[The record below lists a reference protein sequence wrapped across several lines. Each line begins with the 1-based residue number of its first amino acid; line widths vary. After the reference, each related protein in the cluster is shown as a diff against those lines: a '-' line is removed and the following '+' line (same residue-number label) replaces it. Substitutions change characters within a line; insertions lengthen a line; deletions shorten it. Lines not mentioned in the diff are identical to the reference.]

1 MIFKVK
7 SKKFTIILMG
17 IIMLLAKSVA
27 SDLID
32 TLTSKTVDGIVHSV
46 FDHACNIQLAKNRL
60 VALISPKLPN
70 YPSAIK
76 LDIAE
81 NRMIRSI
88 GFKTGM
94 KAAVN
99 KDEIKIPDI
108 NITILLTDVKVWDSS
123 PLFLRSNISE
133 EKLNENIEKIR
144 DLILK
149 YGKIEGVASILDVNA
164 VDNNYKNFIINS
176 VKRLAKGISDF
187 DYKEISEAS
196 KRLIGLGPGLT
207 PAADDFLL
215 GILASLYYIG
225 YYFGN
230 HLENLKKI
238 AGFIIYDLPGRTT
251 FISEIMLRNGMKAR
265 FSEPIRDL
273 MLAVIH
279 TTSAQDKCINL
290 LNIGGTSGS
299 DCAAG
304 IVWGGLLMFDI
315 GKLTGGEENG
325 PKISH

>member
-7 SKKFTIILMG
+7 SKKFIIILME
-17 IIMLLAKSVA
+17 IVMLSAKSIA

-46 FDHACNIQLAKNRL
+46 FDHACNIQLEENNL
-60 VALISPKLPN
+60 VTLISPKLPN
-70 YPSAIK
+70 YPAAIK

-94 KAAVN
+94 KSVIN
-99 KDEIKIPDI
+99 KDEIKMPEICI
-108 NITILLTDVKVWDSS
+108 SIKLSGAKVWDSS

-133 EKLNENIEKIR
+133 EMLNKNIEKIR
-144 DLILK
+144 DLTLK
-149 YGKIEGVASILDVNA
+149 CGEIEGVASILDGNK
-164 VDNNYKNFIINS
+164 VDNNYKNFIINP
-176 VKRLAKGISDF
+176 VKRLAKGISNF
-187 DYKEISEAS
+187 DYKEITEAS

-215 GILASLYYIG
+215 GILASLYYMG

-279 TTSAQDKCINL
+279 NTSVQDKCVNL
-290 LNIGGTSGS
+290 LSIGGTSGS

-304 IVWGGLLMFDI
+304 IVFCGELMARV
-315 GKLTGGEENG
+315 
-325 PKISH
+325 KILK

>member
-1 MIFKVK
+1 M
-7 SKKFTIILMG
+7 KKILLSNV
-17 IIMLLAKSVA
+17 MLLAKSIA

-32 TLTSKTVDGIVHSV
+32 TFTSETVDGIVHSV
-46 FDHACNIQLAKNRL
+46 FDHACNIQLDKNRL
-60 VALISPKLPN
+60 VTLISPKLPN

-81 NRMIRSI
+81 DQKICSF
-88 GFKTGM
+88 GFKAGM
-94 KAAVN
+94 KSVIN
-99 KDEIKIPDI
+99 KDEIKMPEAFISI
-108 NITILLTDVKVWDSS
+108 KLTGAKVWDSS
-123 PLFLRSNISE
+123 PLFLKSEISE
-133 EKLNENIEKIR
+133 EMLNENIEKIR
-144 DLILK
+144 DLTLK
-149 YGKIEGVASILDVNA
+149 YGEIEGVASVLDENK
-164 VDNNYKNFIINS
+164 VDNNYKNFIINP

-187 DYKEISEAS
+187 DYKEITEAS

-238 AGFIIYDLPGRTT
+238 AGFMIYDLPGRTT
-251 FISEIMLRNGMKAR
+251 FISEIMLRNGMEAR

-273 MLAVIH
+273 MLAVTNSNSIN
-279 TTSAQDKCINL
+279 DEGVNL

-304 IVWGGLLMFDI
+304 IVFGGALMT
-315 GKLTGGEENG
+315 KV
-325 PKISH
+325 KILK

>member
-7 SKKFTIILMG
+7 SKKIIIILMG
-17 IIMLLAKSVA
+17 IVMLLAKSVA

-32 TLTSKTVDGIVHSV
+32 TLTAKTVDGIVHSV
-46 FDHACNIQLAKNRL
+46 FDHACNIQLDRNRL
-60 VALISPKLPN
+60 VTLISPKLPN
-70 YPSAIK
+70 CPSAIK

-81 NRMIRSI
+81 DHKLYSI
-88 GFKTGM
+88 GFKVGM
-94 KAAVN
+94 KSVIN
-99 KDEIKIPDI
+99 KDEIKMPEVFLSIK
-108 NITILLTDVKVWDSS
+108 LTGAKVWDSS
-123 PLFLRSNISE
+123 PLFIRSKISE
-133 EKLNENIEKIR
+133 EMLNGNIEKIR
-144 DLILK
+144 DLTLK
-149 YGKIEGVASILDVNA
+149 FGEIEGVASILDGDKTANH
-164 VDNNYKNFIINS
+164 YKDFIINS

-187 DYKEISEAS
+187 DYKEITEAS

-215 GILASLYYIG
+215 GILASLYYVG

-251 FISEIMLRNGMKAR
+251 FISEIMLKNGMKAR

-279 TTSAQDKCINL
+279 NTSVQDKCVNL
-290 LNIGGTSGS
+290 LSIGGTSGS

-304 IVWGGLLMFDI
+304 IVFCGELMARV
-315 GKLTGGEENG
+315 
-325 PKISH
+325 KILK

>member
-1 MIFKVK
+1 
-7 SKKFTIILMG
+7 
-17 IIMLLAKSVA
+17 MLSAKSIA

-46 FDHACNIQLAKNRL
+46 FDHACNIQLEENNL
-60 VALISPKLPN
+60 VTLISPKLPN
-70 YPSAIK
+70 YPAAIK

-94 KAAVN
+94 KSVIN
-99 KDEIKIPDI
+99 KDEIKMPEICI
-108 NITILLTDVKVWDSS
+108 SIKLSGAKVWDSS

-133 EKLNENIEKIR
+133 EMLNKNIEKICN
-144 DLILK
+144 LTLK
-149 YGKIEGVASILDVNA
+149 CGEIEGVASILDGNK
-164 VDNNYKNFIINS
+164 VDNNYKNFIINP
-176 VKRLAKGISDF
+176 VKRLAKGISNF
-187 DYKEISEAS
+187 DYKEITKAS

-215 GILASLYYIG
+215 GILASLYYMG

-279 TTSAQDKCINL
+279 NTAVQDKCLNL

-304 IVWGGLLMFDI
+304 IVFGGVLMT
-315 GKLTGGEENG
+315 KV
-325 PKISH
+325 KILK

>member
-1 MIFKVK
+1 
-7 SKKFTIILMG
+7 
-17 IIMLLAKSVA
+17 MLIAKSIA
-27 SDLID
+27 SDLND

-46 FDHACNIQLAKNRL
+46 FDHACNIQLEENNL
-60 VALISPKLPN
+60 VTLISPKLPN
-70 YPSAIK
+70 YPAAIK

-94 KAAVN
+94 KSVIN
-99 KDEIKIPDI
+99 KDEIKMPEICI
-108 NITILLTDVKVWDSS
+108 SIKLSGAKVWDSS

-133 EKLNENIEKIR
+133 EMLNKNIEKIR
-144 DLILK
+144 DLTLK
-149 YGKIEGVASILDVNA
+149 CGEIEGVASILDGNK
-164 VDNNYKNFIINS
+164 VDNNYKNFIINP
-176 VKRLAKGISDF
+176 VKRLAKGISNF
-187 DYKEISEAS
+187 DYKEITEAS

-215 GILASLYYIG
+215 GILASLYYMG

-279 TTSAQDKCINL
+279 NTAVQDKCLNL

-304 IVWGGLLMFDI
+304 IVFGGVLMT
-315 GKLTGGEENG
+315 KV
-325 PKISH
+325 KILK

>member
-7 SKKFTIILMG
+7 SEKLIKNFIG

-32 TLTSKTVDGIVHSV
+32 TLTAKTVDGIVHSV
-46 FDHACNIQLAKNRL
+46 FEQACNIQLDRNSL
-60 VALISPKLPN
+60 VTLISSKLPN

-81 NRMIRSI
+81 DQKLCSI
-88 GFKTGM
+88 GLKTGI
-94 KAAVN
+94 KAVIN
-99 KDEIKIPDI
+99 KDEIKIPEVCI
-108 NITILLTDVKVWDSS
+108 SIKLTGAKVWDSS
-123 PLFLRSNISE
+123 PLFLKSKISE
-133 EKLNENIEKIR
+133 EILNKNIEKIR
-144 DLILK
+144 DLTLK
-149 YGKIEGVASILDVNA
+149 YGEMEGIASILDGNE

-176 VKRLAKGISDF
+176 VKRLTKGISDF

-215 GILASLYYIG
+215 GILASLYYMG

-230 HLENLKKI
+230 HLEKLKKV

-279 TTSAQDKCINL
+279 NTSVQDKCINL
-290 LNIGGTSGS
+290 LSIGETSGS

-304 IVWGGLLMFDI
+304 IVFGGVLMA
-315 GKLTGGEENG
+315 KV
-325 PKISH
+325 KILK

>member
-1 MIFKVK
+1 
-7 SKKFTIILMG
+7 
-17 IIMLLAKSVA
+17 MLSAKSIA

-46 FDHACNIQLAKNRL
+46 FDHACNIQLEENNL
-60 VALISPKLPN
+60 VTLISPKLPN
-70 YPSAIK
+70 YPAAIK

-94 KAAVN
+94 KSVIN
-99 KDEIKIPDI
+99 KDEIKMPEICI
-108 NITILLTDVKVWDSS
+108 SIKLSGAKVWDSS

-133 EKLNENIEKIR
+133 EMLNKNIEKIR
-144 DLILK
+144 DLTLK
-149 YGKIEGVASILDVNA
+149 CGEIEGVASILDGNK
-164 VDNNYKNFIINS
+164 VDNNYKNFIINP
-176 VKRLAKGISDF
+176 VKRLAKGISNF
-187 DYKEISEAS
+187 DYKEITEAS

-215 GILASLYYIG
+215 GILASLYYMG

-279 TTSAQDKCINL
+279 NTAVQDKCLNL

-304 IVWGGLLMFDI
+304 IVFGGVLMT
-315 GKLTGGEENG
+315 KV
-325 PKISH
+325 KILK

>member
-1 MIFKVK
+1 MV
-7 SKKFTIILMG
+7 
-17 IIMLLAKSVA
+17 LAKSIA
-27 SDLID
+27 SDLNDI
-32 TLTSKTVDGIVHSV
+32 LTPKKVDGIVHSV
-46 FDHACNIQLAKNRL
+46 FNYACNIRL
-60 VALISPKLPN
+60 NKYSLITLISSILPN
-70 YPSAIK
+70 YPAAIK

-81 NRMIRSI
+81 DKMLYSF
-88 GFKTGM
+88 GFKAGM
-94 KAAVN
+94 KAIIN
-99 KDEIKIPDI
+99 ENEI
-108 NITILLTDVKVWDSS
+108 NIPSAYVFIKLTGAKVWDSS
-123 PLFLRSNISE
+123 PLFFRPAISE
-133 EKLNENIEKIR
+133 ETLYENIEKIR
-144 DLILK
+144 KLTLK
-149 YGKIEGVASILDVNA
+149 YGKMEGIASILN
-164 VDNNYKNFIINS
+164 VDEIGNNYTDFIINS

-187 DYKEISEAS
+187 DYKEITEAS
-196 KRLIGLGPGLT
+196 NRLIGFGPGLT

-238 AGFIIYDLPGRTT
+238 ASFIIYDLPGRTT

-279 TTSAQDKCINL
+279 NTSVQDKCINL

-304 IVWGGLLMFDI
+304 IVFGGALMA
-315 GKLTGGEENG
+315 KVKTL
-325 PKISH
+325 K

>member
-1 MIFKVK
+1 
-7 SKKFTIILMG
+7 
-17 IIMLLAKSVA
+17 MLLAKSVA

-46 FDHACNIQLAKNRL
+46 FDNACNIQLDRNRL
-60 VALISPKLPN
+60 VTLISPKLPN
-70 YPSAIK
+70 CPSAIK

-81 NRMIRSI
+81 DQKLYSI

-94 KAAVN
+94 KSVIN
-99 KDEIKIPDI
+99 KDEIKMLKVFISI
-108 NITILLTDVKVWDSS
+108 KLTGAKVWDSS
-123 PLFLRSNISE
+123 PLFLRSKISE
-133 EKLNENIEKIR
+133 EMLNENIEKIR
-144 DLILK
+144 DLTLK
-149 YGKIEGVASILDVNA
+149 YGEIEGIASILDGDE
-164 VDNNYKNFIINS
+164 VDNNYKYFIIDS
-176 VKRLAKGISDF
+176 VKKLTKGIKYN
-187 DYKEISEAS
+187 DYKMITEAS
-196 KRLIGLGPGLT
+196 KGLIGLGPGLT

-215 GILASLYYIG
+215 GVMASLYYIG
-225 YYFGN
+225 HYFDN
-230 HLENLKKI
+230 YLENLKKI

-279 TTSAQDKCINL
+279 NTSVQDKCINL

-304 IVWGGLLMFDI
+304 IVFGGALMARV
-315 GKLTGGEENG
+315 
-325 PKISH
+325 KILK

>member
-7 SKKFTIILMG
+7 SEKLIKNFIG
-17 IIMLLAKSVA
+17 IIMLLAKSIA
-27 SDLID
+27 SDLND
-32 TLTSKTVDGIVHSV
+32 VLTSETVDGIVHSV
-46 FDHACNIQLAKNRL
+46 FDQACNIQLDRNSL
-60 VALISPKLPN
+60 VTLISPKLPN
-70 YPSAIK
+70 YPAAIK

-81 NRMIRSI
+81 DHKLCSI

-94 KAAVN
+94 KSVIN
-99 KDEIKIPDI
+99 KDEIKMPEICI
-108 NITILLTDVKVWDSS
+108 SIKLTGAKVWNSS
-123 PLFLRSNISE
+123 PLFLRPAISE
-133 EKLNENIEKIR
+133 EMLNENIEKIR
-144 DLILK
+144 ELTLK
-149 YGKIEGVASILDVNA
+149 YGKMEGIASILDGDE

-176 VKRLAKGISDF
+176 VKRLTKGISDF
-187 DYKEISEAS
+187 DYKEITEAS
-196 KRLIGLGPGLT
+196 KGLIGLGPGLT

-238 AGFIIYDLPGRTT
+238 AGFMIYDLPGRTT

-265 FSEPIRDL
+265 FSEPIKDL
-273 MLAVIH
+273 MLAVTNSNSIN
-279 TTSAQDKCINL
+279 DECVNL

-304 IVWGGLLMFDI
+304 IVFGGLLMFKVK
-315 GKLTGGEENG
+315 KL
-325 PKISH
+325 S

>member
-1 MIFKVK
+1 
-7 SKKFTIILMG
+7 MG
-17 IIMLLAKSVA
+17 IVMLLAKSIA

-46 FDHACNIQLAKNRL
+46 FDHACNIQLDKNRL
-60 VALISPKLPN
+60 VTLISPKLLN
-70 YPSAIK
+70 YPSSIK

-133 EKLNENIEKIR
+133 EMLNENIEKIR
-144 DLILK
+144 DLTLK
-149 YGKIEGVASILDVNA
+149 CGEIEGVASILDGNTI
-164 VDNNYKNFIINS
+164 DNNYKNFVINS

-187 DYKEISEAS
+187 DCKEITEAS

-215 GILASLYYIG
+215 GILASLYYMG

-279 TTSAQDKCINL
+279 NTSVQDKCINL

-304 IVWGGLLMFDI
+304 IVFGGVLMA
-315 GKLTGGEENG
+315 
-325 PKISH
+325 KIKILK

>member
-1 MIFKVK
+1 MF
-7 SKKFTIILMG
+7 
-17 IIMLLAKSVA
+17 LAKSIA
-27 SDLID
+27 SDLSYI
-32 TLTSKTVDGIVHSV
+32 LTSRTIDGIVHSV
-46 FDHACNIQLAKNRL
+46 FDHACNIQLDKNRL
-60 VALISPKLPN
+60 VTLISPKLPN

-108 NITILLTDVKVWDSS
+108 NITILLTGAKVWDSS

-279 TTSAQDKCINL
+279 TTSVQDKCINL

-325 PKISH
+325 PKISR

>member
-1 MIFKVK
+1 MF
-7 SKKFTIILMG
+7 
-17 IIMLLAKSVA
+17 LAKSIA
-27 SDLID
+27 SDLSYI
-32 TLTSKTVDGIVHSV
+32 LTSRTIDGIVHSV
-46 FDHACNIQLAKNRL
+46 FDHACNIQLEENNL
-60 VALISPKLPN
+60 VTLISPKLPN
-70 YPSAIK
+70 YPAAIK
-76 LDIAE
+76 LDITE
-81 NRMIRSI
+81 DQKLCSI

-94 KAAVN
+94 KSVIN
-99 KDEIKIPDI
+99 KDEIKIPEI
-108 NITILLTDVKVWDSS
+108 CLSIKLTGAKVWDSS

-133 EKLNENIEKIR
+133 EKVNENIEKIR

-164 VDNNYKNFIINS
+164 VENNYKNFIINS

-279 TTSAQDKCINL
+279 TTSVQDKCINL

-304 IVWGGLLMFDI
+304 IVWGVLLMFDI

>member
-7 SKKFTIILMG
+7 SKKIIIILME
-17 IIMLLAKSVA
+17 IVMLSAKSIA

-46 FDHACNIQLAKNRL
+46 FDHACNIQLEENNL
-60 VALISPKLPN
+60 VTLISPKLPN
-70 YPSAIK
+70 YPAAIK

-94 KAAVN
+94 KSVIN
-99 KDEIKIPDI
+99 KDEIKMPEICI
-108 NITILLTDVKVWDSS
+108 SIKLSGAKVWDSS

-133 EKLNENIEKIR
+133 EMLNKNIEKIR
-144 DLILK
+144 DLTLK
-149 YGKIEGVASILDVNA
+149 CGEIEGVASILDGNK
-164 VDNNYKNFIINS
+164 VDNNYKNFIINP
-176 VKRLAKGISDF
+176 VKRLAKGISNF
-187 DYKEISEAS
+187 DYKEITEAS

-215 GILASLYYIG
+215 GILASLYYMG

-279 TTSAQDKCINL
+279 NTAVQDKCLNL

-304 IVWGGLLMFDI
+304 IVFGGVLMT
-315 GKLTGGEENG
+315 KV
-325 PKISH
+325 KILK

>member
-1 MIFKVK
+1 MIFKEK
-7 SKKFTIILMG
+7 SKKFIIILMG
-17 IIMLLAKSVA
+17 IVMLLAKSVA

-32 TLTSKTVDGIVHSV
+32 TFTSKTVDGIVHSV
-46 FDHACNIQLAKNRL
+46 FDHACNIQLDKNSL
-60 VALISPKLPN
+60 ITLISPMLPN

-81 NRMIRSI
+81 DQKLSSF
-88 GFKTGM
+88 GFKVGI
-94 KAAVN
+94 KAIVN
-99 KDEIKIPDI
+99 KDEIKIPEACI
-108 NITILLTDVKVWDSS
+108 SIKITGAKVWDSS
-123 PLFLRSNISE
+123 PLFLRSKISE
-133 EKLNENIEKIR
+133 EILNKNLEKIR
-144 DLILK
+144 DLTLK
-149 YGKIEGVASILDVNA
+149 CGEIEGIASILDGDEL
-164 VDNNYKNFIINS
+164 DNNYKNFIINS
-176 VKRLAKGISDF
+176 VKRLTKGISDF
-187 DYKEISEAS
+187 DYKEITEAS

-215 GILASLYYIG
+215 GILASLYYMG

-251 FISEIMLRNGMKAR
+251 FISEIMLGNGMKAR

-273 MLAVIH
+273 MLAVTNSNSIN
-279 TTSAQDKCINL
+279 DECVNL

-304 IVWGGLLMFDI
+304 IVF
-315 GKLTGGEENG
+315 GGELMAKV
-325 PKISH
+325 KILK

>member
-7 SKKFTIILMG
+7 SKKFIIILME
-17 IIMLLAKSVA
+17 IVMLSAKSIA

-32 TLTSKTVDGIVHSV
+32 TLTSKTVNGIVHSV
-46 FDHACNIQLAKNRL
+46 FDHACNIQLEENNL
-60 VALISPKLPN
+60 VTLISPKLPN

-94 KAAVN
+94 KSVIN
-99 KDEIKIPDI
+99 KDEIKMPEICI
-108 NITILLTDVKVWDSS
+108 SIKLSGAKVWDSS

-133 EKLNENIEKIR
+133 EMLNKNIEKIR
-144 DLILK
+144 DLTLK
-149 YGKIEGVASILDVNA
+149 CGEIEGVASILDGNK
-164 VDNNYKNFIINS
+164 VDNNYKNFIINP
-176 VKRLAKGISDF
+176 VKRLAKGISNF
-187 DYKEISEAS
+187 DYKEITEAS

-215 GILASLYYIG
+215 GILASLYYMG

-279 TTSAQDKCINL
+279 NTAVQDKCLNL

-304 IVWGGLLMFDI
+304 IVFGGVLMT
-315 GKLTGGEENG
+315 KV
-325 PKISH
+325 KILK

>member
-7 SKKFTIILMG
+7 SEKLIKYFIG
-17 IIMLLAKSVA
+17 IVMLLAKSVA

-32 TLTSKTVDGIVHSV
+32 TLTSKTVEGIVHSV
-46 FDHACNIQLAKNRL
+46 FTKVCNIQLDKNSL
-60 VALISPKLPN
+60 ITLISPMLPN

-81 NRMIRSI
+81 DQKLCSI
-88 GFKTGM
+88 GFKTGI
-94 KAAVN
+94 KAVIN
-99 KDEIKIPDI
+99 KDEIKMPEACISI
-108 NITILLTDVKVWDSS
+108 KLTGAKVWDSS
-123 PLFLRSNISE
+123 PLFLRSKISE
-133 EKLNENIEKIR
+133 EILNKNIEKIR
-144 DLILK
+144 VLTLK
-149 YGKIEGVASILDVNA
+149 YGQIEGIASILDGDKVANR
-164 VDNNYKNFIINS
+164 YKDFIINS

-187 DYKEISEAS
+187 DYKEITEAS

-215 GILASLYYIG
+215 GILASLYYMG

-238 AGFIIYDLPGRTT
+238 AGFMIYDLPGRTT
-251 FISEIMLRNGMKAR
+251 FISEIMLRNGTKAR

-279 TTSAQDKCINL
+279 NTSVQDECVNL
-290 LNIGGTSGS
+290 LSIGGTSGS

-304 IVWGGLLMFDI
+304 IVFGGVLMA
-315 GKLTGGEENG
+315 KV
-325 PKISH
+325 KILK